1 MKQLRILCALVVL
14 TFALMVPAYAGNIS
28 TGIADPPPPPSSSA
42 TTDGNISTGIT
53 SQTTEGTG
61 ETTASASSSITEI
74 AVNLLQSVLALF

>member
-14 TFALMVPAYAGNIS
+14 TFALTVPAYAGNIS
-28 TGIADPPPPPSSSA
+28 TDIAAPPPPPSSSA

-74 AVNLLQSVLALF
+74 AMNLLQSVLVLF